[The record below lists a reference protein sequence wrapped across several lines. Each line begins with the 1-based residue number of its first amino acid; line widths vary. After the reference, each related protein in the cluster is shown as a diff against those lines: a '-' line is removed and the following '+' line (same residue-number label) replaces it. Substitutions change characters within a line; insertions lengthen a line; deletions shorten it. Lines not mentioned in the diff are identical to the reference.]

1 MNNFKTWR
9 ERSKEE
15 LNSISRLIECPHHP
29 KVIIGRGGEN
39 IKRIQ
44 NNTNTR
50 IKISRQDNTI
60 YIKGYSETDIN
71 QAIQE
76 ITDSDKV
83 NRFEEPQRTYDE
95 EINTPSF
102 NSPSFNS
109 LENFPSLNET
119 EHSSPKKKM
128 GYWAK

>member
-76 ITDSDKV
+76 IADSDKV
-83 NRFEEPQRTYDE
+83 NRFEEPQITYDE

-102 NSPSFNS
+102 NS
-109 LENFPSLNET
+109 LEDFPSLNET
-119 EHSSPKKKM
+119 EHSPKKNL
-128 GYWAK
+128 GYWDK